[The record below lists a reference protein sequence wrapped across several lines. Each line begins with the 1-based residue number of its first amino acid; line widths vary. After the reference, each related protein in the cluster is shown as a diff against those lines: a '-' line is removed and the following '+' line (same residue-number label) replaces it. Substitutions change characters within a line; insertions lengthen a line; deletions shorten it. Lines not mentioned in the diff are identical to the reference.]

1 MNILV
6 CGANGFIG
14 RALCQALARDG
25 HRVLKG
31 VRQARH
37 ADEIA
42 VDYRVDT
49 TPAAWADRLRGIHVV
64 VNAVGILREG
74 DGGDFDRIHHRA
86 PAALFDAAAQAGVRR
101 VLQLSALGAQSGAT
115 AYFRSK
121 RAADDHLRA
130 LPVAH
135 HILRPAL
142 VYGAQGASA
151 RFFRTLASLPLHAL
165 PAGGRQPLRPIHV
178 DELAEI
184 VARLVN
190 RVADA
195 PPVLDL
201 VGGTEVSFRQMLAVY
216 RKAMGFAPAWTLA
229 VPGALVGAGA
239 ALCDRL
245 PGSILT
251 RDTWRMLRAGN
262 SGDAAATARALG
274 RAPAGIDTFIR
285 PPEAPALRQQAL
297 AAWRPALLRG
307 TLALIWLWT
316 ALCSAF
322 IYPVAD
328 SLALLARVGLHGPVA
343 LAALYLAAALDAGF
357 GLATLWR
364 PGRRLWAAQL
374 ALVLGYS
381 AVIAVALPEFLWHP
395 FGPLLKNAAVIALL
409 FILFSE
415 ETRS

>member
-64 VNAVGILREG
+64 VNAVGLLREG

-86 PAALFDAAAQAGVRR
+86 PAALFDAAAQAGARR

-229 VPGALVGAGA
+229 VPGALVAAGA
-239 ALCDRL
+239 ALCERL

-285 PPEAPALRQQAL
+285 PPEAPALRLQAL

>member
-31 VRQARH
+31 VQQARH

-42 VDYRVDT
+42 VDYRFDT

-74 DGGDFDRIHHRA
+74 DGSDFDRIHHRA

-229 VPGALVGAGA
+229 VPGALVAAGA

-285 PPEAPALRQQAL
+285 PPEAPALRQRAL

>member
-14 RALCQALARDG
+14 RALCRALARDG

-31 VRQARH
+31 VRQARQD
-37 ADEIA
+37 DEIA
-42 VDYRVDT
+42 MDYRVDT
-49 TPAAWADRLRGIHVV
+49 TPAAWVDRLRGIHVV
-64 VNAVGILREG
+64 INAVGILREG

-86 PAALFDAAAQAGVRR
+86 PVALFDAAAQTGVRR
-101 VLQLSALGAQSGAT
+101 VLQLSALGAQTGAT

-121 RAADDHLRA
+121 RAADEHLRA
-130 LPVAH
+130 LPLAH

-142 VYGAQGASA
+142 VYGSQGASA
-151 RFFRTLASLPLHAL
+151 RFFRALASLPLHAL
-165 PAGGRQPLRPIHV
+165 PAGGRQPLRPILV

-190 RVADA
+190 GTADA

-201 VGGTEVSFRQMLAVY
+201 VGGTEVSFRQMLALY
-216 RKAMGFAPAWTLA
+216 RKAMGFAPACTLA
-229 VPGALVGAGA
+229 VPGALVTAGA

-262 SGDAAATARALG
+262 RAEPAATARVLG
-274 RAPAGIDTFIR
+274 RAPAGIDTFIA
-285 PPEAPALRQQAL
+285 PAEAPALRQQAL

-307 TLALIWLWT
+307 ALALIWLWT

-328 SLALLARVGLHGPVA
+328 SLALLARVGLQGPAA
-343 LAALYLAAALDAGF
+343 LAALSLAALLDAGF

-381 AVIAVALPEFLWHP
+381 LVIAVALPEFLWHP

-415 ETRS
+415 ETRP